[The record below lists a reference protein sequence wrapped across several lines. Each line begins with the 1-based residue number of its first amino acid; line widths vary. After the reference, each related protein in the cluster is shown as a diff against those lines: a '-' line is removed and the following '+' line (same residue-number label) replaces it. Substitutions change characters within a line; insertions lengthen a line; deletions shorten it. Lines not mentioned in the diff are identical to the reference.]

1 MREILQCLQ
10 KEASLQKA
18 RGEASFKASEA
29 LRNCKARNG
38 LKIGARQE
46 ATLQILRMPTFLLQ
60 KSVNNASREPKG
72 NCGS

>member
-1 MREILQCLQ
+1 MRLLSASRRRRHYKKREAKLHSKPRKHSEIV
-10 KEASLQKA
+10 
-18 RGEASFKASEA
+18 R
-29 LRNCKARNG
+29 LRNR

-60 KSVNNASREPKG
+60 KSVNNASCEPKG